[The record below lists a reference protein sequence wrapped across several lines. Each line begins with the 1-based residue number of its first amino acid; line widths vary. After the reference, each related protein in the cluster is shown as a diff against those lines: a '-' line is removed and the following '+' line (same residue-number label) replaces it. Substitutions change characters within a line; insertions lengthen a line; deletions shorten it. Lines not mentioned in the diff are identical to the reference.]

1 METFYAAFEF
11 GAFSVAE
18 SLFPI
23 GPWDEI
29 LLPVGPCTNKLI
41 GESLIINYF
50 LDYTQV
56 RKGIL
61 NRILVAATVQRFP
74 NMFFI
79 LFSNTT
85 PTSVYISARAL

>member
-50 LDYTQV
+50 LDYT
-56 RKGIL
+56 
-61 NRILVAATVQRFP
+61 
-74 NMFFI
+74 
-79 LFSNTT
+79 
-85 PTSVYISARAL
+85 